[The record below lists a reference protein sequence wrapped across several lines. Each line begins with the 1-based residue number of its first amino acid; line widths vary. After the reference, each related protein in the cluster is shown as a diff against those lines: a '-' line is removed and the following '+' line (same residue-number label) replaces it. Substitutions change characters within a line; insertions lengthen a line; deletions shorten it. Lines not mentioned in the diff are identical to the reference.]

1 MFENPRRG
9 RQPKNFTTN
18 VPKILDL
25 KSSSEQIFSENC
37 RWVPPSCPE
46 FKSSATL
53 VSSQGCLLPVEFLI
67 LLCSV
72 WITCFKLFECSACN
86 WWTKCTFHY
95 KQNISTTW
103 RIMSVTKISF
113 FLRRACFFAAKI
125 LTFFHLVLLFF
136 ICE

>member
-1 MFENPRRG
+1 MVYYPTYWFIPLMYYI
-9 RQPKNFTTN
+9 FITTPTSPAIRLPLWR
-18 VPKILDL
+18 VAGFVLG
-25 KSSSEQIFSENC
+25 
-37 RWVPPSCPE
+37 CPE

-53 VSSQGCLLPVEFLI
+53 VSSQGCLLPVGFLI

-72 WITCFKLFECSACN
+72 WITCFKLFECSPCK

-95 KQNISTTW
+95 KQTISTTW

-113 FLRRACFFAAKI
+113 FLRRAFFAVKI